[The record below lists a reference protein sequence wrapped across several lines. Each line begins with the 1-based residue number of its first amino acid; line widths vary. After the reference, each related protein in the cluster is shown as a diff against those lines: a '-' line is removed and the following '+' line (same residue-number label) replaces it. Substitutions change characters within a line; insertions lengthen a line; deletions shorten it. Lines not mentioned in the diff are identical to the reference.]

1 MEPCMALSAEENPP
15 ELLAPLDDP
24 MVLSRQWCVVQ
35 TRSRRE
41 KKLAWCLARMG
52 IPYFLPM
59 VRTKTVSRNE
69 VANPMFAGIL
79 FATYDPHDGTLDRI
93 RATHHQSGYLF
104 TRNQTRL
111 RQELAMLAHGCIT
124 TRSLREEP
132 RHFRVGDSV
141 RIFQGPMKGLE
152 GRVAQPGDSSKPR
165 LYVELLL
172 IGRLVSVEI
181 DPRMVASL

>member
-1 MEPCMALSAEENPP
+1 MALAAEENPP

-24 MVLSRQWCVVQ
+24 MVVNRLWCVVQ
-35 TRSRRE
+35 TRARRE
-41 KKLAWCLARMG
+41 KALAWCLARMG

-59 VRTKTVSRNE
+59 VRTRTVSRNE
-69 VANPMFAGIL
+69 VANPMFRGIL
-79 FATYDPHDGTLDRI
+79 FATYDPHDETLDRI

-104 TRNQTRL
+104 TRNQPRL

-141 RIFQGPMKGLE
+141 RVFQGPMKGLE
-152 GRVAQPGDSSKPR
+152 GRVAQPGDSDQPR
-165 LYVELLL
+165 LYVDLPL
-172 IGRLVSVEI
+172 IGTLVSVVI
-181 DPRMVASL
+181 DPRIVQSL